1 MKDTKK
7 QTAVEW
13 LFKELDNVL
22 ELYPSE
28 WQTIEKA
35 VDKAKAMEREK
46 IEEAKTEGY
55 KLAKEIYKIQ

>member
-1 MKDTKK
+1 MNDTKK

-13 LFKELDNVL
+13 LLGFIE
-22 ELYPSE
+22 PSLTTE
-28 WQTIEKA
+28 QKQFFSTVIERA
-35 VDKAKAMEREK
+35 LSMEREK